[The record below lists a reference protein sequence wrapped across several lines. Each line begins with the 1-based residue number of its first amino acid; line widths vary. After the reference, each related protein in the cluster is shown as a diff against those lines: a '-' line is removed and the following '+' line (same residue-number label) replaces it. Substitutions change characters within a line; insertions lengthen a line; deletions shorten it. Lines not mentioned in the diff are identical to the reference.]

1 MADKTPPAA
10 PPAATLP
17 APESWFTGV
26 AVRVAMLVPEP
37 VPVWPATTTVVR
49 VVPPEVKVVEMEV
62 GEAVAPPAAPAAP
75 DVLRGPRVALPVW
88 PVKAAS
94 LGRLHS
100 RRRSASSPSSESES
114 YWRTQASQ
122 SGSVALVF
130 GFVDWQMQ
138 SISARSLLLSRSH

>member
-1 MADKTPPAA
+1 
-10 PPAATLP
+10 
-17 APESWFTGV
+17 
-26 AVRVAMLVPEP
+26 MLVPEP

-100 RRRSASSPSSESES
+100 RRRSATSN
-114 YWRTQASQ
+114 YT
-122 SGSVALVF
+122 V
-130 GFVDWQMQ
+130 
-138 SISARSLLLSRSH
+138 SILY